1 MRRGMIGWFVLA
13 VTGCGAAGAGDQD
26 REAQEVTCP
35 ASIPAWRAGASYTVG
50 SIVAYRGAIYR
61 CLQAHPAIETW
72 TPEAAASLWEK
83 VVCSGTAPSTP
94 SGSGCGDAG
103 VSGDT
108 GPKADTGAPADSGTP
123 SDTGPAA
130 DTGTPP
136 PPPPAAKLELA
147 PYFYTWGWGNSAY
160 PFTSL
165 VDLRAKSGLGQVT
178 LAFVLA
184 DGACKATRDVQ
195 GHLADVKA
203 FVAAGGR
210 LKASFGGAEGTYL
223 ENACGD
229 ADSLAKA
236 ISDFVAETG
245 VSDLDFDVEQAGAM
259 NADVN
264 KRRAQ
269 ALAKVQKEK
278 GIKVAFT
285 LAATPRDKWGTPGGL
300 SAASLDVVKSA
311 LAAGVDVAHV
321 NLMTMDYGAYYSAG
335 KTMGE
340 LAVSA
345 ATDAVAQLRAI
356 SPGLSE
362 TAAWAKL
369 GITPMI
375 GQNDVASEV
384 FTVADAKTV
393 AAFAKGKGVGLL
405 AFWAINRDQPGSGSL
420 GVYSQAQ
427 SKTFEFTAAFQTAF

>member
-1 MRRGMIGWFVLA
+1 MRRGTIGVFALVTA
-13 VTGCGAAGAGDQD
+13 GCVTGCGAAGGGDQD

-35 ASIPAWRAGASYTVG
+35 ASIPAWRAGTSYAAGT
-50 SIVAYRGAIYR
+50 IVAYKGAIHR
-61 CLQAHPAIETW
+61 CLQAHVALETW
-72 TPEAAASLWEK
+72 NPEAAASLWER
-83 VVCSGTAPSTP
+83 VVCSGAAPPPPTGP
-94 SGSGCGDAG
+94 GCGDAG
-103 VSGDT
+103 VEG
-108 GPKADTGAPADSGTP
+108 GKADSGAT
-123 SDTGPAA
+123 DTGSTDTGTAG

-136 PPPPAAKLELA
+136 PPPPSGKIELA
-147 PYFYTWGWGNSAY
+147 PYFYTWGWGNPAY

-165 VDLRAKSGLGQVT
+165 VDLKAKSGLGAVT

-184 DGACKATRDVQ
+184 DGACKATREVQ
-195 GHLADVKA
+195 GHLGDVKA

-229 ADSLAKA
+229 ADGLAKA
-236 ISDFVAETG
+236 ISDFVTETG
-245 VSDLDFDVEQAGAM
+245 VTDLDFDVEQAGAM

-269 ALAKVQKEK
+269 ALAKVQKDK

-285 LAATPRDKWGTPGGL
+285 LACTPRDKWGTPGGL
-300 SAASLDVVKSA
+300 SAGSLDVVKTA
-311 LAAGVDVAHV
+311 LAAGVDVSHV

-340 LAVSA
+340 LAISA
-345 ATDAVAQLRAI
+345 ATDAKAQLQAL

-362 TAAWAKL
+362 AAAWAKI

-384 FTVADAKTV
+384 FTVADAKAV
-393 AAFAKGKGVGLL
+393 ASFAKSKGVGLL

-420 GVYSQAQ
+420 GVYSLAQ